1 VLLLAGVFPLLKL
14 CRLDDSIRAGF
25 SEGVPDPEA
34 RVATKANPTDRRS
47 ARIAIVE
54 RHIQFENDHNLE
66 GVLDTFGDTAH
77 YEDAAW
83 RIEYPGRDGVHTYYE
98 QLLVAMP
105 DLQIEVQHR
114 HVTDEAILVEVLIRG
129 TQLGPW
135 RGLPATGRRVEV
147 PLCGIYTF
155 DDNDRL
161 SREKIY
167 YDRATVLRQL
177 GVFREPEG
185 LLGRIAMLTAHPITI
200 ARALVRKLAS

>member
-1 VLLLAGVFPLLKL
+1 LLLAGVFPLLKL

-114 HVTDEAILVEVLIRG
+114 HLTDEAILVEVLIRG
-129 TQLGPW
+129 TQLGP
-135 RGLPATGRRVEV
+135 
-147 PLCGIYTF
+147 
-155 DDNDRL
+155 
-161 SREKIY
+161 
-167 YDRATVLRQL
+167 
-177 GVFREPEG
+177 
-185 LLGRIAMLTAHPITI
+185 
-200 ARALVRKLAS
+200 